1 MARQEFWRELFSLQQ
16 GTKLYLMLDNL
27 FSCLTDRLNLEFQKT
42 VLKNFIYSKEFLF
55 LEDI

>member
-1 MARQEFWRELFSLQQ
+1 MARQEFWGELFTLQQ

-42 VLKNFIYSKEFLF
+42 ILKNFIYSKEFLF

>member
-1 MARQEFWRELFSLQQ
+1 MARQEFWGELFTLQQ

-27 FSCLTDRLNLEFQKT
+27 FFCLTDRLNLEFQKT

>member
-1 MARQEFWRELFSLQQ
+1 MARQEFWGELFTLQQ